1 MTPASDLPLVHHLVV
16 LARRHGG
23 EIITV
28 KTFTEQWY
36 LVFILIAVGIF
47 VDVTPELLEI
57 VLEVDGILDVAQHHH
72 DVHFLLPMVEI
83 RWVTFERGEFAV
95 VPGSALSFRS
105 GVRALVLG

>member
-1 MTPASDLPLVHHLVV
+1 MPLKI
-16 LARRHGG
+16 GG
-23 EIITV
+23 CTQLGV
-28 KTFTEQWY
+28 FYQ
-36 LVFILIAVGIF
+36 LVFGLPVGIF
-47 VDVTPELLEI
+47 VDVDVPPGLLEF

-72 DVHFLLPMVEI
+72 DMHFLLPMVEI